1 MIYCIPTADEV
12 HLTISG
18 IVDGQVQ
25 KIVSLDLKDVEI
37 VLRNRTSKLF
47 TV

>member
-12 HLTISG
+12 YLTISG